1 MDNST
6 NGINH
11 PDNTVD
17 SARSRAKKLISKVK
31 AGDQQSFREL
41 LDQYKPLMSALVGHY
56 EGLVS
61 SEDIEDMRV
70 EALVGLHKAALGYDE
85 DQDGVEFGLY
95 AKICIKNHLATV
107 YRSYLRHAKLKI
119 IQLDQYSDDSDNSEQ
134 FISVEDDPM
143 KRAIERESFEILQ
156 KRIRDTLSD
165 YENRVWWM
173 YMAGMSAKEIAA
185 ELEKIPSARKQ
196 KDQVSPEKAE
206 RSVENALYRIRKKLR
221 TALSS
226 GE

>member
-6 NGINH
+6 NGINN
-11 PDNTVD
+11 PDSTV
-17 SARSRAKKLISKVK
+17 SYARSRAKELISKVK
-31 AGDQQSFREL
+31 TGDQHSFREL
-41 LDQYKPLMSALVGHY
+41 LDQYSPLMSALVGHY

-61 SEDIEDMRV
+61 SEDIEDMHV
-70 EALVGLHKAALGYDE
+70 EALVGLHKAALGYDG

-107 YRSYLRHAKLKI
+107 YRAYLRRTKLKV
-119 IQLDQYSDDSDNSEQ
+119 IQLDQYSDDSENGEQ
-134 FISVEDDPM
+134 LISVEDDPM

-185 ELEKIPSARKQ
+185 ALERVPSARKQ
-196 KDQVSPEKAE
+196 KEQSSPEKAE

-226 GE
+226 EE

>member
-11 PDNTVD
+11 PDSTVS

-61 SEDIEDMRV
+61 PEDIEDMRV
-70 EALVGLHKAALGYDE
+70 EALVGLHKAALSYDE

-119 IQLDQYSDDSDNSEQ
+119 IQLDQYSDDSENSEQ
-134 FISVEDDPM
+134 FISVDDDPM
-143 KRAIERESFEILQ
+143 KRAIERESLEILQ
-156 KRIRDTLSD
+156 KRISDTLSD

-185 ELEKIPSARKQ
+185 ALEKIPSTRKQ
-196 KDQVSPEKAE
+196 NDQVSPEKAE

-226 GE
+226 EE